1 MTEKM
6 RILVIGG
13 AGSGKSEYA
22 EQLAC
27 KLGQGSGM
35 IYLATMSAGDN
46 ESLCRIQ
53 KHRAQRAGKGFQTVE
68 RPCGLK
74 ALSFSQNVCVLLE
87 DLSNLAANEL
97 FSQSLDSK
105 YALQRMDEGIAHIEK
120 SARHLVVVGNA
131 LFSDGISYDCAT
143 EEYLHTLAALQNRL
157 AGRFEQ
163 VTEVVCGLP
172 IIWKG
177 ENA

>member
-1 MTEKM
+1 M
-6 RILVIGG
+6 IIGG

-27 KLGQGSGM
+27 RLGQGGRL
-35 IYLATMSAGDN
+35 IYLATMAARDK
-46 ESLCRIQ
+46 ESLFRIQ
-53 KHRAQRAGKGFQTVE
+53 KHRAQRAGKGFETVE
-68 RPCGLK
+68 CPCDLK
-74 ALSFSQNVCVLLE
+74 ILPVQQNDCVLLE

-97 FSQSLDSK
+97 FSKSLDSND
-105 YALQRMDEGIAHIEK
+105 ALQRMDEGIAHIEK
-120 SARHLVVVGNA
+120 TARHLVVVGNA

-143 EEYLHTLAALQNRL
+143 KAYLHTLAALQNKL

-177 ENA
+177 EKQV